1 MSTLDFATRIELF
14 QYGLEAMAIPDY
26 VAGFMYG
33 MTGDNHLEEIEG
45 CYTGGTSVISDAQ
58 EALNLIKQGKYKK
71 GAADFWLVW
80 HEVDN
85 ALTSCKNMDDD
96 LAAIRSWATIFTQPE
111 ELAKTVGK
119 NWLLHRRTIKED
131 ITKEQSDWASQAY
144 F

>member
-1 MSTLDFATRIELF
+1 
-14 QYGLEAMAIPDY
+14 
-26 VAGFMYG
+26 
-33 MTGDNHLEEIEG
+33 
-45 CYTGGTSVISDAQ
+45 
-58 EALNLIKQGKYKK
+58 
-71 GAADFWLVW
+71 
-80 HEVDN
+80 
-85 ALTSCKNMDDD
+85 MDDD